1 MVVEVKIVEIH
12 TSVYLY
18 EPVKKLVNML
28 MYDEEVPQKTVINKA
43 IVEYAKK
50 KLESLNKEYLREV
63 IEEYIEK
70 AEEVIELASKKRRA

>member
-1 MVVEVKIVEIH
+1 MEVKIVEIH

-18 EPVKKLVNML
+18 EPVRKLVNML
-28 MYDEEVPQKTVINKA
+28 MYDEEASQKAVINKA
-43 IVEYAKK
+43 IIEYAKK
-50 KLESLNKEYLREV
+50 KLKEGLNKEYMREA

>member
-1 MVVEVKIVEIH
+1 MEVKIVEIH

-18 EPVKKLVNML
+18 EPVRKLVNML
-28 MYDEEVPQKTVINKA
+28 MYDEEASQKAVINKA
-43 IVEYAKK
+43 IIEYAKK
-50 KLESLNKEYLREV
+50 KLEEGLNKEYMREA